1 MGLVIKSPKKAAG
14 EYAKHS
20 VSIYRRCSNQCR
32 YCFLDKGIGKGTLGS
47 GKPELRTC
55 FYNVDDAVQKFE
67 RELVRNREQLIA
79 DGGIFFCFIT
89 DPCLPD
95 TIEATKRCAV
105 IAMNEGVPV
114 TILTKMADWVYEQ
127 EYVESILDTGKETGL
142 LCVGFSLTGRDDMEP
157 NASSNI
163 DRQAAMHLIHD
174 MGIKT
179 FASIEPII
187 QFNKSLAMIRETLG
201 YCDLYKIGLMSKCG
215 KGYYEVDDC
224 IKFIEN
230 VNKLIWNDQNCAKVY
245 WKESIRKFT
254 DYYLSL
260 GLQPICV
267 GSDYNIFESD
277 YL

>member
-1 MGLVIKSPKKAAG
+1 MGVVLKNPKGAAL

-20 VSIYRRCSNQCR
+20 VSIYRKCPNACR
-32 YCFLDKGIGKGTLGS
+32 YCYLNRGVGSKTLGT
-47 GKPELRTC
+47 GNPVLRSC
-55 FYNVDDAVQKFE
+55 FKNEEQAIETFKKEVLKE
-67 RELVRNREQLIA
+67 RETLIK
-79 DGGIFFCFIT
+79 DGGVFFCFTT
-89 DPCLPD
+89 DPCLPQ
-95 TIEATKRCAV
+95 TIDVTKECA
-105 IAMNEGVPV
+105 IFAMNEGVPV
-114 TILTKMADWVYEQ
+114 TILTKMVDWAYKYE
-127 EYVESILDTGKETGL
+127 YIESILKLGKKTGL
-142 LCVGFSLTGRDDMEP
+142 LCVGFTLTGRDDMEP
-157 NASSNI
+157 FADNNQ
-163 DRQAAMHLIHD
+163 DRIYAMQDIHD

-215 KGYYEVDDC
+215 KGYYEVADC
-224 IKFIEN
+224 IQFIEN
-230 VNKLIWNDQNCAKVY
+230 VNKLIWNDENCAKVY

-254 DYYLSL
+254 DNYLSL